1 MQRDELRR
9 RLYELSESEHRHRKD
24 PDKGLLI
31 FEQMNRTVNITGS
44 PVYILDLDPYSTQA
58 WRDSKFP
65 ANSTNSFHINQMTIR
80 QHSRYSKIPM
90 HIHNYVEI
98 NYVYSGQCKQI
109 IDGKHVTLRE
119 GDLCML
125 DTNVPHTILDTT
137 EDDIIINLIM
147 LKPFFTTGFL
157 SRLAT
162 TGIISNFIVNAI
174 SQIHNHNRHII
185 FHTGNETSFKETM
198 ESLMCETFDPGFCSK
213 EIIESYMVIVFSKL
227 LQSFQGGQD
236 KDYGDDTGK
245 ANLIRI
251 LKYLEDH
258 YKDVTLISVAGH
270 FNFHPNY
277 FSSYLRKATGRT
289 FKELVQIQ
297 RMTSA
302 GLLLTNTSLTVE
314 EVAGEVGYNN
324 LGFFYKK
331 FVAYYGQTP
340 SDYRKQHR

>member
-1 MQRDELRR
+1 M
-9 RLYELSESEHRHRKD
+9 
-24 PDKGLLI
+24 
-31 FEQMNRTVNITGS
+31 
-44 PVYILDLDPYSTQA
+44 A
-58 WRDSKFP
+58 
-65 ANSTNSFHINQMTIR
+65 IR

-98 NYVYSGQCKQI
+98 NYVYAGQCKQI
-109 IDGKHVTLRE
+109 INGKRITLRE

-125 DTNVPHTILDTT
+125 DSNVPHTILETT
-137 EDDIIINLIM
+137 EEDIIINLIM
-147 LKPFFTTGFL
+147 LKPFFTTSFL

-162 TGIISNFIVNAI
+162 TGIISHFIVNAI

-185 FHTGNETSFKETM
+185 FHTGNEVSFKETI
-198 ESLMCETFDPGFCSK
+198 ENLMCETFDPGFCSK
-213 EIIESYMVIVFSKL
+213 EIIESYMVIVFSRL
-227 LQSFQGGQD
+227 LRTFQGSQD
-236 KDYGDDTGK
+236 RDYSDETSR
-245 ANLIRI
+245 ANLIEI

-258 YKDVTLISVAGH
+258 YKDVTLISAAAH

-277 FSSYLRKATGRT
+277 FSAYLRKATGRT

-302 GLLLTNTSLTVE
+302 GLLLTNTALTVE

-340 SDYRKQHR
+340 SDYRKQYR

>member
-9 RLYELSESEHRHRKD
+9 RLIELSESEHRHKKD
-24 PDKGLLI
+24 PEKGLLL
-31 FEQMNRTVNITGS
+31 FEKMNTTADSTGN
-44 PVYILDLDPYSTQA
+44 PVYVLEFDPHSPEA

-65 ANSTNSFHINQMTIR
+65 ANSTNAFHVNQMAIR
-80 QHSRYSKIPM
+80 QHSRYSRIPV

-98 NYVYSGQCKQI
+98 NYVYSGQCRQI
-109 IDGKHVTLRE
+109 INGKPVTLQE

-147 LKPFFTTGFL
+147 LKPFFTTAFL

-185 FHTGNETSFKETM
+185 FHTGNEASFKETM
-198 ESLMCETFDPGFCSK
+198 ENLMCETFDPGFCSK

-227 LQSFQGGQD
+227 LRSFQGNRD
-236 KDYGDDTGK
+236 NDYTDEAGR
-245 ANLIRI
+245 AQLIEI

-258 YKDVTLISVAGH
+258 YKDVTLVSAAAH
-270 FNFHPNY
+270 FSFHPNY
-277 FSSYLRKATGRT
+277 FSAYLKKATGRT

-340 SDYRKQHR
+340 SDYRRQNR